1 MPSTAQV
8 SRRKRSAISCSEPP
22 SRPTRAFKDTG
33 ARVIYLATAGF
44 EDIPLIGSISR
55 PHAYDLSWR
64 RPEPGVARRD
74 CLGVRERID
83 YHGHV
88 ITALEDAEI
97 TRVLDEVAAV
107 LGESGNGANGAG
119 ANCSIAVN
127 FLFSYRNPVHE
138 AALGSGAPRA
148 VPRSPGLPLP

>member
-1 MPSTAQV
+1 MLDALDGSGIAPEAVRHFVLGTTIATNARLQG
-8 SRRKRSAISCSEPP
+8 
-22 SRPTRAFKDTG
+22 TG

-97 TRVLDEVAAV
+97 ARVLDEV
-107 LGESGNGANGAG
+107 GG
-119 ANCSIAVN
+119 
-127 FLFSYRNPVHE
+127 RNRRERQWRQRHGRGLLHRSQFPVQ
-138 AALGSGAPRA
+138 
-148 VPRSPGLPLP
+148 LPQSCA